1 MLKAA
6 NNSPCLLDFIPWG
19 ILRDFK
25 KFNVLWLWNMKMVG
39 AHKTQ
44 WPSLL
49 TLNQNI
55 WTKIKL
61 SGVRCSGWPADDSL
75 RMLLSALSPWRRG
88 MLDQVSS
95 LLFGHHFFYRVFS
108 CLVINKYRL
117 LNNPECQQGAI
128 LKVYVDNFALLGSC
142 SYVISHRTWKT
153 WILFLTVLQGC
164 CGSYFIFTHWS
175 WLVTALYSSLWLAVH
190 VLVCPCCQCWLV
202 IAAPSSHGGWHWPV
216 RGDSPEY

>member
-6 NNSPCLLDFIPWG
+6 NNSTFLLYFIPWG

-128 LKVYVDNFALLGSC
+128 LKVYVDNFALLSSC
-142 SYVISHRTWKT
+142 SDVISHRTWKT
-153 WILFLTVLQGC
+153 WILFLTVLQGW

-175 WLVTALYSSLWLAVH
+175 WVVTALYSSLWLAVH